1 MEEPVTSQPGPI
13 DAYDYG
19 YEAPKQMPG
28 GEKSGHISGSLSP
41 IHIITDGVMPYSFDL
56 RFASFFG
63 ECHKFDHN
71 TELAEMSGA

>member
-41 IHIITDGVMPYSFDL
+41 IHIIMP
-56 RFASFFG
+56 RFTSFFG

>member
-28 GEKSGHISGSLSP
+28 GEKSGHLSGSLS
-41 IHIITDGVMPYSFDL
+41 YSNHYAIFI
-56 RFASFFG
+56 
-63 ECHKFDHN
+63 
-71 TELAEMSGA
+71 

>member
-28 GEKSGHISGSLSP
+28 AEKSGHLSGSLSLSS
-41 IHIITDGVMPYSFDL
+41 YSHHHAMFI
-56 RFASFFG
+56 
-63 ECHKFDHN
+63 
-71 TELAEMSGA
+71 

>member
-28 GEKSGHISGSLSP
+28 GEISGYLALSP
-41 IHIITDGVMPYSFDL
+41 IHIITDGFKPCSFDL
-56 RFASFFG
+56 RFTSFFG

>member
-41 IHIITDGVMPYSFDL
+41 IHIIMPCSFDL